1 MAPRQPK
8 PIALDRFASY
18 RLHLI
23 AKLSDKAT
31 AAAYMDNL
39 GLTLSEGRCLAA
51 MGQFEPLSVQ
61 DLARMSN
68 LNKANASRASDT
80 LASRGLVTKSANQAD
95 GRGIVLTLTPAGRA
109 LWGQTMRLIQARN
122 EDIFGCL
129 TPEEMSTLN
138 QTLDKIVKHV
148 SGQDTPAT

>member
-31 AAAYMDNL
+31 ATAYMDNL

-109 LWGQTMRLIQARN
+109 LWGRTMRLIQARN

-129 TPEEMSTLN
+129 TREEMSMLN